1 MNYALGTVLYSA
13 IDDSHW
19 QLGYGGI
26 LNLMIER
33 SWAVF
38 HIKMIIEMAWK
49 IMNQIN
55 SEYKS

>member
-1 MNYALGTVLYSA
+1 MNFAFGTVKNSA
-13 IDDSHW
+13 IDDSHR

-38 HIKMIIEMAWK
+38 HIKMIIK
-49 IMNQIN
+49 ILG
-55 SEYKS
+55 KS

>member
-1 MNYALGTVLYSA
+1 MNFALGTVIYSA
-13 IDDSHW
+13 INDSHW

-38 HIKMIIEMAWK
+38 HIKMIIE
-49 IMNQIN
+49 ILG
-55 SEYKS
+55 KS